1 MYRFD
6 VRSVEA
12 FLEGHLPGFVSA
24 PGGQL
29 VQETDYYAPVRGATM
44 ILADDD
50 GTEANVTA
58 AWLAQ
63 MGWQVAV
70 LDGVRSADGGAH
82 GPGQLA
88 MPPLPDI
95 GWISASELAS
105 AKQASRSVLV
115 IDLDVYRNYT
125 AEHIPGAIWGSRAD
139 LLAGS
144 AVSVPRAET
153 YVLTARE
160 PVLIGFAVIDLD
172 WLPGIVVGL
181 QGGTDAWSEAALPL
195 TSEGGQMLST
205 PRDRYRRPYEGTD
218 VSEAAMRAYL
228 EWEYGLV
235 GQLERDGTHHFKPL
249 RTA

>member
-1 MYRFD
+1 MARVGLDEIGGFSSRQGTVYQFD

-12 FLEGHLPGFVSA
+12 FLGGHLPGFVSA

-50 GTEANVTA
+50 GTRPTSPPHGSLRWVGRSPSSMVSGQLTA
-58 AWLAQ
+58 ARTARASSPRPTARHRVDLRFGARFGETGEPERFGDRFGRVQELHGRAHTWRN
-63 MGWQVAV
+63 MGQPRRSPNGLGRQCSQG
-70 LDGVRSADGGAH
+70 LD
-82 GPGQLA
+82 
-88 MPPLPDI
+88 
-95 GWISASELAS
+95 
-105 AKQASRSVLV
+105 
-115 IDLDVYRNYT
+115 
-125 AEHIPGAIWGSRAD
+125 
-139 LLAGS
+139 
-144 AVSVPRAET
+144 

-181 QGGTDAWSEAALPL
+181 QAAPMPSRSRSPL

-218 VSEAAMRAYL
+218 V
-228 EWEYGLV
+228 
-235 GQLERDGTHHFKPL
+235 
-249 RTA
+249 